1 MDPVA
6 VVGGVGRERRGVV
19 IEVGDLGA
27 GVVAELETHGG
38 DGGAGLAP
46 ELVLERLDGGLR
58 PDALAEQR
66 RWRSRSWSLGNGS
79 RQDER
84 HTHLLRDADVGCE
97 GGEIGVGDEQ
107 EDAVVSRQLQLRR
120 RHGCPLSG
128 AAVLRVCVRGSC
140 ESLALAASASASGRR
155 RCWG

>member
-6 VVGGVGRERRGVV
+6 VVGGVGREGRGVV

-46 ELVLERLDGGLR
+46 ELVLERLHGGLR
-58 PDALAEQR
+58 SDALAEQR
-66 RWRSRSWSLGNGS
+66 RWRSRS
-79 RQDER
+79 RQDES
-84 HTHLLRDADVGCE
+84 HTHLLRDADVRSE

-107 EDAVVSRQLQLRR
+107 EDAVVSRQLQLGR
-120 RHGCPLSG
+120 RHGCP
-128 AAVLRVCVRGSC
+128 AAVLR
-140 ESLALAASASASGRR
+140 L
-155 RCWG
+155 